1 MAVNIELRPKETN
14 EIYPCDPGKNVEC
27 SKTNCY
33 INGGICTETTNPA
46 YKKISSDIP
55 TNLFELLKK
64 DLLHGNDT
72 CYIKKIEIERHFDH
86 PFLPGSD
93 PDGYEVTVDYKNVVT
108 GNISHARCIVS
119 DSAIVNCDCREQHVT
134 RELDLKIFKED

>member
-1 MAVNIELRPKETN
+1 MGTYRQINEGDKCMAVNIELRPKE
-14 EIYPCDPGKNVEC
+14 
-27 SKTNCY
+27 
-33 INGGICTETTNPA
+33 
-46 YKKISSDIP
+46 DIP
-55 TNLFELLKK
+55 TNLFDLLKK

-93 PDGYEVTVDYKNVVT
+93 PDGYEITVDFKNVVT

-119 DSAIVNCDCREQHVT
+119 DSAIVNCDCREQHVA

>member
-1 MAVNIELRPKETN
+1 MAVNIKLRPKAKDM
-14 EIYPCDPGKNVEC
+14 YPCDPDKNVEC

-33 INGGICTETTNPA
+33 INGGACTETTNPA
-46 YKKISSDIP
+46 YRKLNKVDFP
-55 TNLFELLKK
+55 TNLFDLLKK

-93 PDGYEVTVDYKNVVT
+93 PDGYEITVDFKNVIT

-119 DSAIVNCDCREQHVT
+119 DSAIVNCDCREQHVA